1 MKIALIGYGY
11 WGKILYNNL
20 KSFDIDL
27 VVCDAVTSDYP
38 VTITNYR
45 DISDVESVIVAV
57 PCTDHYDICKHFLEK
72 GISVFCEKP
81 LTFTLQESI
90 ELYEIA
96 EKNNTVL
103 FVDWIFLYNTQVN
116 KIKDIVNSM
125 ELGKL
130 ISVNMRR
137 LNKGPARHDVNS
149 LYDLSSHDFSILFH
163 ILGSERITTLF
174 SQSYKMNKLSIQND
188 SFSGLYD
195 INDVLCSIQ
204 SSWEYPIK
212 DRCCFFE
219 FEKGII
225 QWDDTIQ
232 SLKINGID
240 WISEKNISPLL
251 TSIGTFLYNVLR
263 ENEKKLTLK
272 IMEIIQ

>member
-1 MKIALIGYGY
+1 
-11 WGKILYNNL
+11 
-20 KSFDIDL
+20 
-27 VVCDAVTSDYP
+27 
-38 VTITNYR
+38 
-45 DISDVESVIVAV
+45 
-57 PCTDHYDICKHFLEK
+57 
-72 GISVFCEKP
+72 
-81 LTFTLQESI
+81 
-90 ELYEIA
+90 
-96 EKNNTVL
+96 
-103 FVDWIFLYNTQVN
+103 
-116 KIKDIVNSM
+116 
-125 ELGKL
+125 
-130 ISVNMRR
+130 
-137 LNKGPARHDVNS
+137 
-149 LYDLSSHDFSILFH
+149 
-163 ILGSERITTLF
+163 
-174 SQSYKMNKLSIQND
+174 MNKLSIQND

>member
-27 VVCDAVTSDYP
+27 VVCDAVSSDYP

-45 DISDVESVIVAV
+45 DISDVKSVIVAV
-57 PCTDHYDICKHFLEK
+57 PCKDHYDICKHFLKK

-195 INDVLCSIQ
+195 INNVLCSIQ
-204 SSWEYPIK
+204 SSWQYPIK

-251 TSIGTFLYNVLR
+251 TSIGSFLYNVLR

>member
-27 VVCDAVTSDYP
+27 VVCDAVSSDYP

>member
-27 VVCDAVTSDYP
+27 VVCDAVSSDYP

-204 SSWEYPIK
+204 SSWEYPI
-212 DRCCFFE
+212 
-219 FEKGII
+219 
-225 QWDDTIQ
+225 
-232 SLKINGID
+232 
-240 WISEKNISPLL
+240 
-251 TSIGTFLYNVLR
+251 
-263 ENEKKLTLK
+263 
-272 IMEIIQ
+272 